1 MQCGRTNVVQQTDT
15 SITQEKFVSA
25 TNNKYFGEYTHAV
38 RDYFY
43 SDIYILTKRLSQVTF
58 IFI

>member
-1 MQCGRTNVVQQTDT
+1 MYVAYTVQQTDT
-15 SITQEKFVSA
+15 YITQGKYVSA

-43 SDIYILTKRLSQVTF
+43 SDMYTF
-58 IFI
+58 